1 MPQQGPSPVERGHR
15 RPTHDG
21 TAHPVMN
28 ELLVGVAALNGDG
41 GSIIEAR
48 DAVRVAGPDAARYLQ
63 GQLSQDVVAMVGA
76 STWSFVLQPTGRV
89 DAWMRVHRLADDDYV
104 LEVEEGW
111 GDVVNARMKRFL
123 LRTKADIG
131 DVERRWSV
139 RRRWNGSLVRLG
151 VDGDGALAAPA
162 VAPGEAG
169 VDLLF
174 DDLAAAEREAA
185 DRVVDAA
192 FERHRIAHGV
202 PRMGRELTDATIPGE
217 AGQWVIDC
225 SVSFTKGCYTGQ
237 ELVARIDSRGNTV
250 PHPVRVVTCQD
261 ADLSVGDELDAGEDR
276 VAIVTS
282 AVPRVADLPSLALAI
297 VPRAAGDSLH
307 TLEGAAVRVVEPG
320 SIS

>member
-1 MPQQGPSPVERGHR
+1 MTDEMLAGI
-15 RPTHDG
+15 
-21 TAHPVMN
+21 
-28 ELLVGVAALNGDG
+28 AALSGEG
-41 GSIIEAR
+41 GSIVEAR
-48 DAVRVAGPDAARYLQ
+48 DVVHVTGPDTARYLQ
-63 GQLSQDVVAMVGA
+63 GQLSQDVVAMPGS
-76 STWSFVLQPTGRV
+76 STWSFVLQPTGKV

-104 LEVEEGW
+104 LEVDHGW
-111 GDVVNARMKRFL
+111 GEVVNARMKRFL

-139 RRRWNGSLVRLG
+139 RRRWDPSIVRLG
-151 VDGDGALAAPA
+151 VDVEGVLCAPA

-174 DDLAAAEREAA
+174 DDLAAAEREAG
-185 DRVVDAA
+185 DRVTDSA

-225 SVSFTKGCYTGQ
+225 SVSFIKGCYTGQ

-250 PHPVRVVTCQD
+250 PHPVRVISCD
-261 ADLSVGDELDAGEDR
+261 GADLSTGDELDAGEGR

-282 AVPRVADLPSLALAI
+282 SIPRVADLPSLALAI
-297 VPRAAGDSLH
+297 VPRAAGELLRTSG
-307 TLEGAAVRVVEPG
+307 GAPVRVVEPG
-320 SIS
+320 TIS